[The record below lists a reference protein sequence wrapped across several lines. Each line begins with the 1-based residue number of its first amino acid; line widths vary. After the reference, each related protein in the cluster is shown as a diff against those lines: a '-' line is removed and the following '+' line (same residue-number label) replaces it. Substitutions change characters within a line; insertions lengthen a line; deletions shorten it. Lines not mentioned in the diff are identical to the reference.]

1 MNHIKTIWFIWFKF
15 ISSFSSNNWK
25 VAKL

>member
-1 MNHIKTIWFIWFKF
+1 MNHIKIMWFIWFKF
-15 ISSFSSNNWK
+15 ISSFSNNDWK